1 MSARKAG
8 FWNILLSIAFG
19 AAIVLMSIAVEDQ
32 ELVTTAMLVMVG
44 IWFVPFAWLASRGQG
59 EEH

>member
-8 FWNILLSIAFG
+8 LWNILLSIAFG

-32 ELVTTAMLVMVG
+32 EFVTTAMLVMVG
-44 IWFVPFAWLASRGQG
+44 IWFVPFAWLASRGQA
-59 EEH
+59 E